1 MMRAALLLHTAAA
14 LQLSTPCKRA
24 ALLRRSPAPCMVSTG
39 KYDKFNEKY
48 GSTSIDLSSFYSD
61 SPVSL
66 TCLLLTLHQLSTH
79 VHRQAKTA
87 APAPDPAPAAPA
99 FEAPDLPS
107 LKALAAC
114 ASRRCLTSWPF
125 CLLAP
130 APRHAS
136 PYVFDAPPGA

>member
-1 MMRAALLLHTAAA
+1 
-14 LQLSTPCKRA
+14 
-24 ALLRRSPAPCMVSTG
+24 MVSTG

-107 LKALAAC
+107 LKAARRMCESSLPHVLAVLPPC
-114 ASRRCLTSWPF
+114 ARTSPRLTV
-125 CLLAP
+125 
-130 APRHAS
+130 RI
-136 PYVFDAPPGA
+136 